1 MTIKP
6 EILDAMVASG
16 CTAEQIAAVVKAS
29 LGTGKS
35 GAQRQ
40 AEYIERKKS
49 ERQVTGNDVTSVTA
63 DEDDRIS
70 LSSSPCPLD
79 PPSQTHP
86 PIIPQSSS
94 PNPAAKRGTRLPD
107 DWSLPASWG
116 RWAQSEGYPEPMIR
130 REAERF
136 ANFWQS
142 KAGKDATKI
151 DWEKTWRN
159 WMLKFDR
166 PRSPGFTPPKQTA
179 FQQRHQSALD
189 AFDRK
194 LGLKPNDEFAGSHLD
209 LEPADWRP
217 H

>member
-1 MTIKP
+1 
-6 EILDAMVASG
+6 MVASG
-16 CTAEQIAAVVKAS
+16 CSAEQIAAVVKAS
-29 LGTGKS
+29 LAKNTN
-35 GAQRQ
+35 AERQ
-40 AEYIERKKS
+40 ARYRDRNKAS
-49 ERQVTGNDVTSVTA
+49 QVTESNVTA
-63 DEDDRIS
+63 ATSHSPDKEKSPTPPKEINPNPS
-70 LSSSPCPLD
+70 LR
-79 PPSQTHP
+79 SQT
-86 PIIPQSSS
+86 
-94 PNPAAKRGTRLPD
+94 ARGTRLPA
-107 DWSLPASWG
+107 DWVLPSAWG

-166 PRSPGFTPPKQTA
+166 PRSSSAAPPRQTA
-179 FQQRHQSALD
+179 FQQRHQSAID

-194 LGLKPNDEFAGSHLD
+194 LGLKPNDEFASGNLD
-209 LEPADWRP
+209 LEPADWRA